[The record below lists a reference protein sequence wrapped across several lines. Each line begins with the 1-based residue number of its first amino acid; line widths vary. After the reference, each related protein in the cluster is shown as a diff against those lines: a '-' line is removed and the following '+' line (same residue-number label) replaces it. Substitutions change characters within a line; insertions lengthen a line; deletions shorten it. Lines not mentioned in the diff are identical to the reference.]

1 MYGGIMKHTCEYGCS
16 GEGFFFNEKSKKW
29 CCLES
34 VKKCPGV
41 QEKKKQTLLK
51 KYGVTNV
58 SQMSDVQERKK
69 KTWIEKYGVDN
80 PSKAPAI
87 AQKIKDK
94 WEIIDAKR
102 KVTMVDK
109 YGVDS
114 YNKTSE
120 FSERRKVTWT
130 EKYGV
135 DNPTKNVDIFHK
147 AFVSRAKSEYSTKTM
162 TLPSGKTIRYQ
173 GFENLVIEDLLKAG
187 IHEDDII
194 TGPGNVPH
202 IQYEFEGKIC
212 RYYPDIYLPKLNQ
225 IIEVKSLYTW
235 TKYKQKNLAKYKA
248 TKEAGF
254 KVNIVIKRKNGK

>member
-1 MYGGIMKHTCEYGCS
+1 MKNLCDYGCGS
-16 GEGFFFNEKSKKW
+16 EGFFFNEKSKKW
-29 CCLES
+29 SCLAS
-34 VKKCPGV
+34 CKKCPGV
-41 QEKKKQTLLK
+41 QEKKRQTLMK

-58 SQMSDVQERKK
+58 SQLNEIQERKK

-80 PSKAPAI
+80 PAKAPKI

-94 WEIIDAKR
+94 WEVIDAKR

-114 YNKTSE
+114 YNKTTE
-120 FSERRKVTWT
+120 FSERRKATWT

-147 AFVSRAKSEYSTKTM
+147 AFMSRAKSEYSTKTM

-173 GFENLVIEDLLKAG
+173 GFENQVIEDLLKAG
-187 IHEDDII
+187 IQEDEIV

-202 IQYEFEGKIC
+202 IQYEFEDKVC
-212 RYYPDIYLPKLNQ
+212 RYYPDIYIPKLNQ
-225 IIEVKSLYTW
+225 LIEVKSLYTW
-235 TKYKQKNLAKYKA
+235 TKYKKKNLAKYKA
-248 TKEAGF
+248 AKEAGF
-254 KVNIVIKRKNGK
+254 NINIVIKRGKKK